1 MGELGLPR
9 LLEVTDNRLGF
20 DCGDE
25 VINRWFKD
33 HAWRSHTARTS
44 RVYVVS
50 RDQRVAGFYAL
61 ANSAMNRKHLP
72 PAMQDK
78 LPRHPIPLILLAR
91 LGVSVDE
98 AGQGLGGS
106 LIKDAVLR
114 SLLLSEQSGAVGLVV
129 HAGSE
134 SASRFYQHL
143 GFDPAVAIERTFVF
157 PLSIH

>member
-1 MGELGLPR
+1 MGELGTPR
-9 LLEVTDNRLGF
+9 PLAATDNRLDF

-25 VINRWFKD
+25 AINRWFKD
-33 HAWRSHTARTS
+33 HAWRSHTSRTS
-44 RVYVVS
+44 RVYVVL

-72 PAMQDK
+72 PAMQDN

-106 LIKDAVLR
+106 LVKDAVLR

-129 HAGSE
+129 HAGSGA
-134 SASRFYQHL
+134 ASSFYQHL
-143 GFDPAVAIERTFVF
+143 GFEPAVAIERTLVL
-157 PLSIH
+157 PLSTN

>member
-1 MGELGLPR
+1 VGELGTPR
-9 LLEVTDNRLGF
+9 PLAATDNRLDF
-20 DCGDE
+20 NCGDE
-25 VINRWFKD
+25 AINLWFRGS
-33 HAWRSHTARTS
+33 AWRSHTTRTS
-44 RVYVVS
+44 RVYVVL
-50 RDQRVAGFYAL
+50 RDQSVAGFYAL

-78 LPRHPIPLILLAR
+78 LPRHPIPLVLLAR

-106 LIKDAVLR
+106 LVKDAVLR

-134 SASRFYQHL
+134 SITRFYQHL
-143 GFDPAVAIERTFVF
+143 GFEPAVEIERTLVF
-157 PLSIH
+157 PLSFE